1 MFHFFLS
8 SPSLLLSLLFLFLPL
23 PSSRKEPLFLSEWA
37 LEAPQ
42 QQSPTFSAPG
52 ISSMEAGFYQS
63 SGVQGDGAGINAQG
77 SSGARQKTL
86 CPLAHHSPPAV
97 RFSRSMAQG
106 LRTPA
111 LEAILCIL
119 YVTGL
124 FHFERKF
131 SS

>member
-97 RFSRSMAQG
+97 RPSA
-106 LRTPA
+106 
-111 LEAILCIL
+111 
-119 YVTGL
+119 
-124 FHFERKF
+124 
-131 SS
+131 